1 MSCWQFSMTHCHHC
15 ICIIVLY
22 QVLVRN
28 IISIKQPPAWK
39 LSQQMF
45 LLVLSILNHLTELL
59 ELITK
64 CSHLIFYWPLT
75 NVHLLFTPIIDTIY
89 LDKFVLNI
97 LKTKLSFFLHYSITT
112 GSRFHWK
119 QSWEERLN
127 HSWFMYDM
135 KVTIITDSFD
145 MAILKAQ
152 SLNQNRFFYLS
163 DPTVETWNNL
173 FANTVVAVYYS

>member
-75 NVHLLFTPIIDTIY
+75 NVHLLLTTIIDTIY
-89 LDKFVLNI
+89 LDKLFLIDNLKGSMSMSQISVLVDNKKKVI
-97 LKTKLSFFLHYSITT
+97 AHFIFIKVLHLFLKSYNCDKLRN
-112 GSRFHWK
+112 G
-119 QSWEERLN
+119 
-127 HSWFMYDM
+127 
-135 KVTIITDSFD
+135 
-145 MAILKAQ
+145 
-152 SLNQNRFFYLS
+152 LS
-163 DPTVETWNNL
+163 
-173 FANTVVAVYYS
+173 